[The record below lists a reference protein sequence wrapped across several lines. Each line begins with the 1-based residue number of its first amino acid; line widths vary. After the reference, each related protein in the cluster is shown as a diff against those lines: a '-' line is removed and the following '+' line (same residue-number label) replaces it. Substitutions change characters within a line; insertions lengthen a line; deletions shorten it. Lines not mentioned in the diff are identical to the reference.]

1 MNTTMN
7 QYQKAYLQAKA
18 LADTLS
24 QQCVDLEKKY
34 LREHPIVNPDGD
46 VATVLYAIE
55 DEQQFNTALDEFD
68 ALLKENGDLN
78 TRYCE
83 AKEAL
88 FKAENDLIAYGLSI
102 LPAPIRAKF
111 TDSALRRLLIREKFI
126 DLVLRLDTSTIP
138 PEVALN

>member
-1 MNTTMN
+1 MNTNMN

-24 QQCVDLEKKY
+24 QQCVDLEKK
-34 LREHPIVNPDGD
+34 HPIVNPDGD

-102 LPAPIRAKF
+102 LPAPIRAKS